1 MTMFDSSNLAENS
14 VISILET
21 TAVDGKQVR
30 PARYVTFMFESNIL
44 NFLFYFRVDGANCRS
59 RL

>member
-1 MTMFDSSNLAENS
+1 MTKSDSSELAENT

-21 TAVDGKQVR
+21 TAVDGKQAQ
-30 PARYVTFMFESNIL
+30 PARYVTFILVCNIL
-44 NFLFYFRVDGANCRS
+44 NFLFYFQVDGANRRS